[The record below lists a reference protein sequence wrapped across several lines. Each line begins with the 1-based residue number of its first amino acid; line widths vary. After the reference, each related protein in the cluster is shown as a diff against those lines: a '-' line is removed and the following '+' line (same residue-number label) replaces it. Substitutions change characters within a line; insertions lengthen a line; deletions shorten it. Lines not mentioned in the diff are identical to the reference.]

1 MTIWAWFNSI
11 WDKTDNPDHKKQLAD
26 YRRRMLRASF
36 MAGIVGATI
45 FTIYYLLNP
54 IGHLD
59 ANLRSMVIVIIV
71 TITLGVGLVT
81 ILINYVDPLSILHTS
96 SALMVC
102 VYFFGAVETNG
113 VASPILAGMLLIV
126 LLNGVLLSKRGTM
139 LYGTLGLFSLLVLYA
154 LEMGGTIQPQP
165 QHPLDNLLIA
175 LAVGVIATILIYQ
188 FSYEFF
194 QLWRKLQV
202 ESQILDMASKR
213 LQTEISDRQDFF
225 EKLMTSEEKF
235 RAMFDS
241 SADIIMLMDADG
253 HIIQDVNQHVE
264 SLLGYPVGDIKHK
277 TLEDFLE
284 IANPKHIDTEHA
296 NIHYNGVHDQIRA
309 IPFLHANQDIIL
321 MMEIHTNVITW
332 GDTTA
337 ILINLRDITERI
349 TTENELVQYRLRQQ
363 EMEANQELVH
373 QREKLL
379 SLISHQLRTPLTV
392 MQMSGEML
400 EKYWERMSNDK
411 REKQIHRILEE
422 NRKMTQMMDDLLI
435 VRKGIAGGLQ
445 FTPERISLR
454 TIEDDI
460 IAPTVMIKPENITF
474 ELEITDAS
482 HEGVFDPKLLRHILD
497 NLLSNAFKY
506 SPDGGKVRCE
516 IQAEENQDITFF
528 IRDEG
533 IGIPEEDLPH
543 IFDLFHR
550 AGNVDRIEGTG
561 LGMAIVQQCVEAH
574 GGHIDV
580 TSEKGKGTCFK
591 VRLPSRNSSS
601 NVMTKI
607 S

>member
-1 MTIWAWFNSI
+1 
-11 WDKTDNPDHKKQLAD
+11 
-26 YRRRMLRASF
+26 
-36 MAGIVGATI
+36 
-45 FTIYYLLNP
+45 
-54 IGHLD
+54 
-59 ANLRSMVIVIIV
+59 
-71 TITLGVGLVT
+71 
-81 ILINYVDPLSILHTS
+81 
-96 SALMVC
+96 
-102 VYFFGAVETNG
+102 
-113 VASPILAGMLLIV
+113 
-126 LLNGVLLSKRGTM
+126 
-139 LYGTLGLFSLLVLYA
+139 
-154 LEMGGTIQPQP
+154 
-165 QHPLDNLLIA
+165 
-175 LAVGVIATILIYQ
+175 
-188 FSYEFF
+188 
-194 QLWRKLQV
+194 
-202 ESQILDMASKR
+202 
-213 LQTEISDRQDFF
+213 
-225 EKLMTSEEKF
+225 
-235 RAMFDS
+235 
-241 SADIIMLMDADG
+241 
-253 HIIQDVNQHVE
+253 
-264 SLLGYPVGDIKHK
+264 
-277 TLEDFLE
+277 
-284 IANPKHIDTEHA
+284 
-296 NIHYNGVHDQIRA
+296 VHDQIRA

-543 IFDLFHR
+543 ILIYF
-550 AGNVDRIEGTG
+550 
-561 LGMAIVQQCVEAH
+561 IVQATLTVLKAQAWGWQLCNNALRH
-574 GGHIDV
+574 MGGTL
-580 TSEKGKGTCFK
+580 TSQAKKARAPALRCTCPLEI
-591 VRLPSRNSSS
+591 RLP
-601 NVMTKI
+601 M
-607 S
+607 